1 MRKEIA
7 MNYLM
12 KKIYKRN
19 FQNYGVNF
27 EIIQNW
33 YLKYQKIEKI
43 SKEYDDCYLINIF
56 LLLFTNLILSS

>member
-27 EIIQNW
+27 EIIKNW

-56 LLLFTNLILSS
+56 LLLFTNLILIS

>member
-12 KKIYKRN
+12 KKIYKRI

-56 LLLFTNLILSS
+56 LLLFTNLILRS

>member
-1 MRKEIA
+1 MRKEMA

>member
-56 LLLFTNLILSS
+56 LLLFTNLILRS

>member
-27 EIIQNW
+27 EIIQN
-33 YLKYQKIEKI
+33 
-43 SKEYDDCYLINIF
+43 
-56 LLLFTNLILSS
+56 

>member
-43 SKEYDDCYLINIF
+43 NKEYDDCYLINIF

>member
-12 KKIYKRN
+12 KKIYKWN